1 MGYKEVFKRNALDSS
16 FTLSKNMVVNGDIKG
31 DVSGRIEGHIF
42 GNVCVQ
48 GKVVIAD
55 SGIIEGD
62 ISGSDVVVQGLVK
75 GNIIA
80 SNSLQVEPEGQV
92 MGSVTSLSIF
102 VDSQATIKG
111 IIRKVT
117 SLSEIEL
124 LISAN
129 SNKIDS
135 SLLQKLNSVEVIE
148 SNSLQSLKPQP
159 LNSLHLDQI
168 SNDKLELHY
177 KDATNTQ
184 EENVDL
190 LISTIKL
197 SPIEKIEEET
207 KNYAKE
213 KTPDR
218 WW

>member
-80 SNSLQVEPEGQV
+80 SNSLQVEPEGRV

-111 IIRKVT
+111 IIQKVT
-117 SLSEIEL
+117 SLSEIES

-135 SLLQKLNSVEVIE
+135 SLLQKINSVEVIE

-159 LNSLHLDQI
+159 LNSLHQDQI
-168 SNDKLELHY
+168 SNEKLELLY
-177 KDATNTQ
+177 KDATKTQ

-190 LISTIKL
+190 LIPTTKP
-197 SPIEKIEEET
+197 SPIEEIEEKT
-207 KNYAKE
+207 KINIPE
-213 KTPDR
+213 KKPDR